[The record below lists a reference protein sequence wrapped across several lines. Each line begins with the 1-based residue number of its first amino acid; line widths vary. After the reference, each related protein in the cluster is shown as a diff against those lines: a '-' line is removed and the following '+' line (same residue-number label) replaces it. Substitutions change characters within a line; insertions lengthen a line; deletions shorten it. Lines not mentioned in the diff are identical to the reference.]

1 MITKL
6 ITTTILAWAMWLVVP
21 PVQAQSGP
29 QIPCVGCESRQHRIT
44 PTEGMWYN
52 PEQSGTGFMIDVRN
66 QHIGGTWYG
75 YDEQGQPT
83 WLIFSGPLAESET
96 PEVMWTV
103 DADLVRYEG
112 GNCAN
117 CPYRPPSGNE
127 IVGNIQLEFYQ
138 MNHAS
143 VRINGGER
151 QFVVPV
157 TFGGIPRIR
166 IGESPYTVPDVHG
179 QWLFVFKRA
188 DDGLGLGL
196 ENGVWNYGNIVVDVT
211 HLSETNI
218 MPDRPYVAS
227 IEFMYH
233 PADILVLSEFTC
245 YRANETTPP
254 YCEMRWP
261 AFDQT
266 PEHPGDT
273 YRISLG
279 NMGED
284 RIFGES
290 PEGHYFIAYK
300 LGNTT
305 SLEIPQE

>member
-1 MITKL
+1 MITRL
-6 ITTTILAWAMWLVVP
+6 ITTTILAWAMWLAAP
-21 PVQAQSGP
+21 PAQAQSGP
-29 QIPCVGCESRQHRIT
+29 QIPCVGCESRQQRIT

-83 WLIFSGPLAESET
+83 WLIFSGPLVEGDT

-117 CPYRPPSGNE
+117 CPYRPPSANE
-127 IVGNIQLEFYQ
+127 AVGSIHLEFYQ

-143 VRINGGER
+143 VRINGGEK

-157 TFGGIPRIR
+157 AFGGIPRIR
-166 IGESPYTVPDVHG
+166 IGDSPYTVPDVHG

-188 DDGLGLGL
+188 DDALDLGL
-196 ENGVWNYGNIVVDVT
+196 ENGVWNYGSIVVDLG
-211 HLSETNI
+211 HFRETNI
-218 MPDRPYVAS
+218 MPDRPYTAPV
-227 IEFMYH
+227 IFMYH
-233 PADILVLSEFTC
+233 PADILILDNLDC
-245 YRANETTPP
+245 YRATESTPP
-254 YCEMRWP
+254 YCELGWP

-273 YRISLG
+273 YRITLG

-300 LGNTT
+300 LRNIT
-305 SLEIPQE
+305 SLENPQE

>member
-1 MITKL
+1 MQNTHSPPSPRTGTVSPVSWPIQAITAL
-6 ITTTILAWAMWLVVP
+6 LLGVIGTVF
-21 PVQAQSGP
+21 AQSGP

-44 PTEGMWYN
+44 
-52 PEQSGTGFMIDVRN
+52 
-66 QHIGGTWYG
+66 G

-83 WLIFSGPLAESET
+83 WLIFSGPLAEGET

-117 CPYRPPSGNE
+117 CPYRPPAGNE

-166 IGESPYTVPDVHG
+166 IGESPYTVPDLHG

-196 ENGVWNYGNIVVDVT
+196 ENGVWNYGNIVV
-211 HLSETNI
+211 SF
-218 MPDRPYVAS
+218 Y
-227 IEFMYH
+227 
-233 PADILVLSEFTC
+233 C
-245 YRANETTPP
+245 YRATETTEP
-254 YCEMRWP
+254 YCEINWP
-261 AFDQT
+261 AFDAT
-266 PEHPGDT
+266 PQDYWNT
-273 YRISLG
+273 YRIPLG